1 MKYFCV
7 FNFIYCHTAQLPD
20 TEKRKLK
27 KDSGQ
32 DFYLVLYDSFKK
44 ANIKGETHNRYIF
57 KRKQLITPI

>member
-1 MKYFCV
+1 MKYLCA

-44 ANIKGETHNRYIF
+44 ANIKGETYNRCIF
-57 KRKQLITPI
+57 KRKQIITPI